1 MSKRSRVW
9 IIEAR
14 LENTRESVATAR
26 FGLIEEAVGE
36 RGDAERRAQEYL
48 DRRLG
53 GTGTVLEWIDGTNGK
68 LPARYAFHPAV
79 TFRITAG

>member
-1 MSKRSRVW
+1 MSKRGRVW

-36 RGDAERRAQEYL
+36 RCDAEKRAQEYL
-48 DRRLG
+48 DRRFG
-53 GTGTVLEWIDGTNGK
+53 GAGTVLEWIDGTNGK
-68 LPARYAFHPAV
+68 LPARYAFSSAI
-79 TFRITAG
+79 TFRITQG